1 MPDVTPERVAVMAAA
16 ARIPLPD
23 GAAARIAKA
32 ATPVAARMAQADIE
46 IAFEVEPATY
56 AMIARRGAGSGGKP

>member
-1 MPDVTPERVAVMAAA
+1 MADVTPERVAMMAKA

-23 GAAARIAKA
+23 GSPARIAKA
-32 ATPVAARMAQADIE
+32 VTPVAARMAQEDIA

-56 AMIARRGAGSGGKP
+56 TMIARCGAKSGVKP

>member
-1 MPDVTPERVAVMAAA
+1 MAEVTPERIAMMGAA

-23 GAAARIAKA
+23 GSPARIAKA
-32 ATPVAARMAQADIE
+32 VTPVVARMAHDDIA

-56 AMIARRGAGSGGKP
+56 TMIARRGARKSVKP

>member
-1 MPDVTPERVAVMAAA
+1 MAEVTAERVAMMAKA

-23 GAAARIAKA
+23 GSSERIAKA
-32 ATPVAARMAQADIE
+32 VTPVVARMARDDIA

-56 AMIARRGAGSGGKP
+56 TMIARRGAKSGAKP